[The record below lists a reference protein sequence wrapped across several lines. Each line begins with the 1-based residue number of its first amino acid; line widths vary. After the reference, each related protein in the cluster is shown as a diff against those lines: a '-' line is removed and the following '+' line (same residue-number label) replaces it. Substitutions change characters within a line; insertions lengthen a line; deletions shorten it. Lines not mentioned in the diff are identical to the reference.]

1 MRLEHAA
8 LVCGSQKKAE
18 TFYQGILGLR
28 KAKSQTLDREMAKK
42 IFDQPFACD
51 ITLYK
56 NQDLAVEVFVPHGEV
71 EIRPGGFSHLCLK
84 VDDREAFMEA
94 CRDAGLE
101 VRRIP
106 RGDGFLVFV
115 KDFDGNLFEIKG
127 REKP

>member
-8 LVCGSQKKAE
+8 LVCSSREKAE
-18 TFYQGILGLR
+18 AFYQGILGLR
-28 KAKSQTLDREMAKK
+28 KDKSQTLDREMAEK
-42 IFDQPFACD
+42 IFDKPFVCD

-56 NQDLAVEVFVPHGEV
+56 NQDMAVEVFVPHGGV
-71 EIRPGGFSHLCLK
+71 EIRAGAFSHLCLK
-84 VDDREAFMEA
+84 VDDREAFMGA

-101 VRRIP
+101 VRQIP

-127 REKP
+127 